1 MLPLAPQSDF
11 LLHALGALTSNPSPA
26 CVTHLACFILLA
38 VMFDNKNSLT
48 EHVSAG
54 ADPSGH
60 VEKQRRSGR
69 VKRHCGR
76 FWWLYILLVIVLVL
90 VIVLPM

>member
-1 MLPLAPQSDF
+1 MS
-11 LLHALGALTSNPSPA
+11 
-26 CVTHLACFILLA
+26 
-38 VMFDNKNSLT
+38 DNKNGLT

-60 VEKQRRSGR
+60 VEKHRGSGR
-69 VKRHCGR
+69 VKHHCGR
-76 FWWLYILLVIVLVL
+76 FWWLYILLVVVLVL